1 MSKLVVLN
9 LGKGDLY
16 KGFPDVTV
24 QLGLRNDHRAMQFRG
39 SLPAAPEIPQLYR
52 NWQILYS
59 ALYRYYSWSV
69 RLEIEETDVTNFS
82 EVEFYDLCQQLSS
95 KINTWLNSEQFRKID
110 QKLRTQL
117 NPNEEICFMI
127 ATGDN
132 LLRRIPWHLWDF
144 FDDYP
149 NAEVGLSS
157 LEPKRPNKIYTKE
170 KKLRY

>member
-9 LGKGDLY
+9 LGKGDIY
-16 KGFPDVTV
+16 TGFPDIIV
-24 QLGLRNDHRAMQFRG
+24 QLGLTNDHRAMEFRG

-59 ALYRYYSWSV
+59 ALYRYYGWSV

-82 EVEFYDLCQQLSS
+82 EVEFHDLCQQLSS
-95 KINTWLNSEQFRKID
+95 RINTWLNCKEFRKID

-127 ATGDN
+127 ASDN
-132 LLRRIPWHLWDF
+132 YLLRRIPWHLWNF
-144 FDDYP
+144 F
-149 NAEVGLSS
+149 ERLSQCRS
-157 LEPKRPNKIYTKE
+157 ST
-170 KKLRY
+170 